1 MAAAKNKQASKSE
14 EVRKSPV
21 YLPTSNP
28 PKPHLVFLIIM
39 AVIAVIWF
47 ALLAYLAL
55 QQVGTI

>member
-1 MAAAKNKQASKSE
+1 MAAAKNKSAPKTE
-14 EVRKSPV
+14 PVRKSPV

-28 PKPHLVFLIIM
+28 PKPRKAFLIVM
-39 AVIAVIWF
+39 AVVAVIWF